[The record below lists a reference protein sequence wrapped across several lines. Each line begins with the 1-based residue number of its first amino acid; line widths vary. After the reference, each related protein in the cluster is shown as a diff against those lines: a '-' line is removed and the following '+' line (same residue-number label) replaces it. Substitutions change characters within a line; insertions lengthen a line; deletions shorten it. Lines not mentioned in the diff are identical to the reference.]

1 MRQIPFVA
9 LALSLGFA
17 SFTATGAS
25 PAANPPAT
33 TVPIKILDTRVNS
46 FDDASKSYAI
56 NRELGRA
63 WIEVTLTVQP
73 SGDDSVAPDV
83 IRVQVPGLGFDA
95 AASAVVFRAN
105 DGQAVKC
112 AQVTQKQRLFSKQ
125 DVIEPTGHCE
135 LIRKYVTVPIDDGFV
150 VEQVQ
155 RFEVHFKASHTPSA
169 SKP

>member
-17 SFTATGAS
+17 SFTATGVS

-105 DGQAVKC
+105 DGQTYHMAVK
-112 AQVTQKQRLFSKQ
+112 AIRRDNQMNREVLAFARSERMPRASSIGLF
-125 DVIEPTGHCE
+125 
-135 LIRKYVTVPIDDGFV
+135 
-150 VEQVQ
+150 
-155 RFEVHFKASHTPSA
+155 
-169 SKP
+169 